1 MKNSFNLT
9 AFEKMVQH
17 YKNDNEALEMIY
29 DVLCSF
35 EEYHTKIIN
44 MEAKIMIYSGALD
57 SNEYQKM
64 VTELDKNRTI
74 QHNSVLTGVNILN
87 RLAEQVGLD
96 PVYDG
101 VVSKDRPF
109 RREVANAVLDY
120 LQSIIEKR
128 R

>member
-109 RREVANAVLDY
+109 RREVANAVLNY
-120 LQSIIEKR
+120 LQGIIDHR